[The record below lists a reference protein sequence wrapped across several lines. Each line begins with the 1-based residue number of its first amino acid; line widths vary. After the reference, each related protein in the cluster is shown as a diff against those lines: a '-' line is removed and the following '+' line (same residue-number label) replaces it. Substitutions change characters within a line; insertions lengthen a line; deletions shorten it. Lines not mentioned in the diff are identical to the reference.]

1 MTPRYK
7 SLSEYRA
14 RQYRTR
20 AVLLA
25 AGAVAYVAWTVAVAV
40 ELVK

>member
-1 MTPRYK
+1 MKPVR

-14 RQYRTR
+14 RQYRAR

-25 AGAVAYVAWTVAVAV
+25 AGAAAYAGWAVAV
-40 ELVK
+40 ELELVR